1 MPNPNTYIPLDPWVA
16 SSLLQKAIRRG
27 ATDHALRAAHEFH
40 RHRGSGIW
48 RRLALIA
55 FEDIGIGDLE
65 LVQRI
70 TMLAADHAYRESFGH
85 ERELI
90 EAVVTRMAATPK
102 DRSADYLICT
112 AHDGRDV
119 DAFRDDSRSRP
130 RAERAAI
137 AADAFTSL
145 EKRAVAACTAVE
157 IGYGTKFSAG
167 EPLLE
172 LLDAFMHTGL
182 QPSVI
187 ETVLVGARL
196 TREPMTLMLLVVAS
210 AIRQLGLNTSVTE
223 DEPPRVRLCGDVPTY
238 ALDKHTAL
246 GKAAISRMVV
256 ENRRVSEVISAHV
269 PDFRAVAV
277 AGVAAYYADASPVLR
292 RVDWHQS
299 RPLEYL
305 GLHTDMEKFGCP
317 HDAVQLIANV
327 VREELDHLDDIRCRL
342 IQSKARSPRQGDLL
356 DGQA

>member
-48 RRLALIA
+48 RRLELIA

-172 LLDAFMHTGL
+172 LLDAFFEEWSDRFAWVRPRAGSIGFPRL
-182 QPSVI
+182 
-187 ETVLVGARL
+187 TVPGVRIDDFAADLVQAEGVLLLPGSQFGYPGNHFRLGFGRTDLPKALARL
-196 TREPMTLMLLVVAS
+196 ESFAHRTL
-210 AIRQLGLNTSVTE
+210 R
-223 DEPPRVRLCGDVPTY
+223 
-238 ALDKHTAL
+238 
-246 GKAAISRMVV
+246 
-256 ENRRVSEVISAHV
+256 
-269 PDFRAVAV
+269 
-277 AGVAAYYADASPVLR
+277 
-292 RVDWHQS
+292 
-299 RPLEYL
+299 
-305 GLHTDMEKFGCP
+305 
-317 HDAVQLIANV
+317 
-327 VREELDHLDDIRCRL
+327 
-342 IQSKARSPRQGDLL
+342 
-356 DGQA
+356 